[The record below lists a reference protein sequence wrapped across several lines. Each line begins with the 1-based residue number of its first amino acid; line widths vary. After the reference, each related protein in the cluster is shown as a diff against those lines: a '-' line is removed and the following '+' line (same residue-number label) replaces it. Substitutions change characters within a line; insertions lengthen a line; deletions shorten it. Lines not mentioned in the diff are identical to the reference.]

1 MDYKKG
7 VIIMS
12 MEFECQK
19 SVYTAMMANTT
30 LTNLVSS
37 RIYDEPPEN
46 LIYPYIL
53 IGGGGS
59 IPHLRH
65 EYDGIEDN
73 FLITIFTQPGTLGF
87 YPANEIAGEI
97 KSSLHLKKL
106 NISDSNLK
114 NIITKEESLDRE
126 RAGQYRN
133 IDLRYKMI
141 IEKQAKEV

>member
-1 MDYKKG
+1 MQ
-7 VIIMS
+7 
-12 MEFECQK
+12 FECQK
-19 SVYTAMMANTT
+19 SAYTAMMANTT

-37 RIYDEPPEN
+37 RIYDEPPDN
-46 LIYPYIL
+46 CVYPYVL

-73 FLITIFTQPGTLGF
+73 FLITIFTTPGTLGF
-87 YPANEIAGEI
+87 YPAEEIASEI
-97 KSSLHLKKL
+97 RLSLHLKKL
-106 NISDSNLK
+106 TVSDSNLK
-114 NIITKEESLDRE
+114 NIITIENSLDRE
-126 RAGQYRN
+126 RAGIYRN